1 MSLVRSFRAKYFLSH
16 LALSAALV
24 GCVAGL
30 ILVLWYPGVLS
41 RIDGVLPIVGMLVLV
56 DVCLG
61 PLLTLVVASP
71 KKPRRELWRDLAVI
85 GAVQSAALV
94 YGVHAAYVGRP
105 VFVVFDV
112 KQFETVSAKE
122 LDYTG
127 IESLPE
133 AQRMSISPIVG
144 PQWVYAEPPAD
155 PEERQKIMAET
166 LSGGPEFKNLP
177 RLFRPWPHDP
187 TVIRAALR
195 AIETLRGEAKSCGF
209 GAAGRARSRSVGGRF
224 CFAARWL
231 WSGNRRAEEERPAG
245 PVCATSR
252 HISD

>member
-16 LALSAALV
+16 LALSAGLV
-24 GCVAGL
+24 GCAAGL
-30 ILVLWYPGVLS
+30 ILGLWYPDVLS

-61 PLLTLVVASP
+61 PLLTLVVANP
-71 KKPRRELWRDLAVI
+71 TKPRRELWRDLAVI
-85 GAVQSAALV
+85 GAVQTAALV
-94 YGVHAAYVGRP
+94 YGVHAAYAGRP

-112 KQFETVSAKE
+112 KQFETVAAKE
-122 LDYTG
+122 LDNAG

-133 AQRMSISPIVG
+133 AQRVSISPIVG

-155 PEERQKIMAET
+155 PEEQQRIMVAT

-187 TVIRAALR
+187 AVIRAALR
-195 AIETLRGEAKSCGF
+195 AIESLRGEAKAAVLERLAGLGIEPLAVGF
-209 GAAGRARSRSVGGRF
+209 VSLLGGSGQGIVVLKRSDLQVLF
-224 CFAARWL
+224 VL
-231 WSGNRRAEEERPAG
+231 
-245 PVCATSR
+245 SR
-252 HISD
+252 GT

>member
-1 MSLVRSFRAKYFLSH
+1 MAAVRCRLAAGQLRAERLPLIAASKAKEPVSPTGSFFVCPMSLVRSFRAKYFLSH

-24 GCVAGL
+24 GCAAGL

-85 GAVQSAALV
+85 GAVQGAALV
-94 YGVHAAYVGRP
+94 YGVHSAYVGRP

-127 IESLPE
+127 IRVLAGS
-133 AQRMSISPIVG
+133 ATNVDFADRRATVG
-144 PQWVYAEPPAD
+144 
-155 PEERQKIMAET
+155 
-166 LSGGPEFKNLP
+166 
-177 RLFRPWPHDP
+177 
-187 TVIRAALR
+187 LR
-195 AIETLRGEAKSCGF
+195 
-209 GAAGRARSRSVGGRF
+209 GAAGRSGRTAEDHGGD
-224 CFAARWL
+224 
-231 WSGNRRAEEERPAG
+231 SERRARVQEPAETV
-245 PVCATSR
+245 PALAA
-252 HISD
+252 

>member
-1 MSLVRSFRAKYFLSH
+1 MSLVRSFRAKYFLGH

-24 GCVAGL
+24 GCAAGL

-85 GAVQSAALV
+85 GAVQGAALV

-133 AQRMSISPIVG
+133 AQRMSISPIVR
-144 PQWVYAEPPAD
+144 A
-155 PEERQKIMAET
+155 
-166 LSGGPEFKNLP
+166 
-177 RLFRPWPHDP
+177 
-187 TVIRAALR
+187 TVGLR
-195 AIETLRGEAKSCGF
+195 
-209 GAAGRARSRSVGGRF
+209 GAAGRSGRTTEDHGGD
-224 CFAARWL
+224 
-231 WSGNRRAEEERPAG
+231 SQRRARVQEPAETV
-245 PVCATSR
+245 PAMAA
-252 HISD
+252 